1 MTSRMSAAAL
11 GAVGPYLVLGS
22 LALSPG
28 IQAGTQSTTPDTLLC
43 IAATTAY
50 RTSSSDDVQA
60 HFSIDLARP
69 DLIPNVIMSSAPSYP
84 DTYEPFIIAEGW
96 REEATLVGPFLVEE
110 APRPVIRFD
119 DYDRA
124 TIDLYE

>member
-1 MTSRMSAAAL
+1 MTTRMSAAAL
-11 GAVGPYLVLGS
+11 GGVGPYLVLGS

-28 IQAGTQSTTPDTLLC
+28 IQTVTQPTTPETLLC
-43 IAATTAY
+43 ISATTAY
-50 RTSSSDDVQA
+50 RTSISDDIQA
-60 HFSIDLARP
+60 GFSIELSRP
-69 DLIPNVIMSSAPSYP
+69 DLIPNAIVSTAPSYP

>member
-1 MTSRMSAAAL
+1 MTTRMSAAAL

-28 IQAGTQSTTPDTLLC
+28 IQAVTQPTTPETLVC
-43 IAATTAY
+43 ISATTVY
-50 RTSSSDDVQA
+50 RTSSSDNIQA
-60 HFSIDLARP
+60 GFSIELDRP
-69 DLIPNVIMSSAPSYP
+69 DLMPNVIMSSAPSYP
-84 DTYEPFIIAEGW
+84 DTYEPFIIPEGW

-110 APRPVIRFD
+110 APQPVIRFD

-124 TIDLYE
+124 TIDRYE